1 MDGILHTLNNVLI
14 HVDNKAPPK
23 LRTFVLNTI
32 RQDAAMRF
40 SSLIVVVIS
49 PPDMIVCN
57 SCRAL
62 MNFIVKDRKV
72 IWAHINSLLNLK

>member
-1 MDGILHTLNNVLI
+1 M
-14 HVDNKAPPK
+14 DNKAPPK

-32 RQDAAMRF
+32 RQDAAMHF

-72 IWAHINSLLNLK
+72 IWVHINSLLNLK